1 MFSFGCLCHVSFE
14 GITEYA
20 VNIHPKLKQGSNCFW
35 MVADYKKYNS
45 AIANLKNLRIW
56 NALPRSIFLR
66 LHLKFIY
73 RFKRAKLPVYIKP
86 DEDDEPRPGGRWYD
100 AGIDRT
106 CAMLEGQGYRVID
119 PDVGTSLRDPIIHFV
134 KA

>member
-1 MFSFGCLCHVSFE
+1 
-14 GITEYA
+14 
-20 VNIHPKLKQGSNCFW
+20 

-45 AIANLKNLRIW
+45 AITNLKNLRIW

-73 RFKRAKLPVYIKP
+73 RFKSRACLYKP
-86 DEDDEPRPGGRWYD
+86 DEDDEPRLAADGMTPEL
-100 AGIDRT
+100 I

-119 PDVGTSLRDPIIHFV
+119 PM
-134 KA
+134 